1 MRTKASPSPHYNY
14 LSTGG
19 TKRAKEAAKQA
30 RARAR
35 ADLTK
40 RTQNVDPGTN
50 VEAPLQD
57 GEPTA
62 GDVLEEI
69 LGRG

>member
-19 TKRAKEAAKQA
+19 TKRAKEAAKQ
-30 RARAR
+30 AR

-69 LGRG
+69 LSRG